1 MNLYKSLSEDFRD
14 LQLKESEKERLAKIN
29 RLKRNKLSSLK
40 EAVNVSVSSKDS
52 VVDVA
57 VSDENTDVV
66 VSEVNNLPLA
76 DEVIDAPVE
85 PVEDLAIEE
94 PVEEVS
100 EIEEPVEEAC
110 DKEIKETAEDV
121 DTFWAK
127 VDSGEIKAGDKLKS
141 DGAGEVEII
150 DLFKDKNY
158 ALVNRGGDYQPFVAA
173 WAPSFRDDSF
183 SWGQG
188 HYFDKEEDA
197 RAHINGL
204 SEACESKES
213 CENKEEIKESAE
225 EVGSDIIETIV
236 SKISVEDEELANK
249 VREILSRE
257 ESVEVEDDEEELE
270 ECEVKSFRVTRVS
283 PARNLYMI
291 EADLSNGERSYIVGK
306 NFNKES
312 NVLDEAEMF
321 TDRSKANTQFK
332 NMLLNSKKGE

>member
-1 MNLYKSLSEDFRD
+1 MNLYKSLSDNFRD
-14 LQLKESEKERLAKIN
+14 LQLKESEKEHEDKIN
-29 RLKRNKLSSLK
+29 RLKRNKLRSLK
-40 EAVNVSVSSKDS
+40 ESVNVSISSNDS

-57 VSDENTDVV
+57 VSKDDTAVV
-66 VSEVNNLPLA
+66 VSEVNNLPIE
-76 DEVIDAPVE
+76 DEVIDAPVDDTVVEE
-85 PVEDLAIEE
+85 PVIEEE
-94 PVEEVS
+94 PVEEV
-100 EIEEPVEEAC
+100 
-110 DKEIKETAEDV
+110 DLKETAEGNAD
-121 DTFWAK
+121 FWKNFKADDK
-127 VDSGEIKAGDKLKS
+127 FNTSVGEA
-141 DGAGEVEII
+141 VII
-150 DLFKDKNY
+150 DSNKDANY
-158 ALVNRGGDYQPFVAA
+158 ILVKLPTEYVAA
-173 WAPSFRDDSF
+173 WNPEMSDGKLV
-183 SWGQG
+183 WEQG
-188 HYFDKEEDA
+188 HYFDTEEEAKEYF
-197 RAHINGL
+197 NSKL
-204 SEACESKES
+204 NEACDPKES
-213 CENKEEIKESAE
+213 CEDKEEIKESAE

-306 NFNKES
+306 NFNKEN